1 MFQLVAP
8 FEPAGDQP
16 QAIEALTAS
25 SAPVSRRVMTSTG
38 LTTASVYCNILQQ
51 MEWRTADREPRR

>member
-16 QAIEALTAS
+16 QAIEALIEGLRS
-25 SAPVSRRVMTSTG
+25 GKNSRS
-38 LTTASVYCNILQQ
+38 
-51 MEWRTADREPRR
+51 